1 MSWEPIA
8 PSRAVVP
15 DAISFSVFTVRGV
28 SSAQLSFPKSL
39 SANLKRRSVAIA
51 YDAETGRFRLTFG
64 AGAFVFHQFGGARTL
79 GLRFPWPA
87 PAEGAPR
94 VTAFTLAEGDK
105 TEWILA
111 PVEPPAAPPLAP
123 KAKAAPKPSS
133 PSPRAEAPQATLENR
148 EGWPLPSPGAK
159 AAPPGVPIFVD
170 REVIVTWA
178 SQRGIPTM
186 PLDLAVINARRKSLG
201 LPAFAL
207 RGGRPG

>member
-1 MSWEPIA
+1 M
-8 PSRAVVP
+8 
-15 DAISFSVFTVRGV
+15 
-28 SSAQLSFPKSL
+28 
-39 SANLKRRSVAIA
+39 
-51 YDAETGRFRLTFG
+51 
-64 AGAFVFHQFGGARTL
+64 
-79 GLRFPWPA
+79 
-87 PAEGAPR
+87 
-94 VTAFTLAEGDK
+94 TAFTLAEGGK
-105 TEWILA
+105 TAWILA

-133 PSPRAEAPQATLENR
+133 PSAVEAPRATLENR
-148 EGWPLPSPGAK
+148 ESSPLPSPGAK